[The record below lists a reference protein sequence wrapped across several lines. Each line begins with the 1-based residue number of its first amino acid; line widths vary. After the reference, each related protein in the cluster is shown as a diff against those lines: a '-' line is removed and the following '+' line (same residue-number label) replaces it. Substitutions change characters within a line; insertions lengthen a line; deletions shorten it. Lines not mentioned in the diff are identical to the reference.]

1 MIAEECLQYYM
12 DYTTDFHQ
20 SVGQVTTTVIFFIH
34 FKTSELDFFYRL
46 IAFLQVL
53 TDRCSAGSGGVDII
67 VDFKRTVAKK
77 TSDNLIEMTFTMM
90 ISPNLPQPRVYDLC
104 GQTHDLIFDL
114 SITDTNEIIQDLI
127 SVPAS
132 DTCPAVSY
140 IKSDVSR
147 GFVCSD
153 GEVLNTILASDVPRC
168 LECPAGFFAAKGASK
183 CTACPK
189 GMYQDE
195 VRRNVSSNSTSQ
207 VDKGRFL
214 DSIMYICHL
223 TNSRAGLPGLL

>member
-1 MIAEECLQYYM
+1 M
-12 DYTTDFHQ
+12 
-20 SVGQVTTTVIFFIH
+20 
-34 FKTSELDFFYRL
+34 
-46 IAFLQVL
+46 

-132 DTCPAVSY
+132 DACPAINY

-195 VRRNVSSNSTSQ
+195 VRATCTSQ
-207 VDKGRFL
+207 VDKGV
-214 DSIMYICHL
+214 
-223 TNSRAGLPGLL
+223 GLLMGFA